1 MNDSSDPLQ
10 LVTKESVRFFSS
22 IIQELDSKSYLLLRE
37 SMIPIDIMEDEREY
51 TYLPESCLKNLM
63 EVLSRNVG
71 NDRLGVL
78 FWRLCKDKY
87 IPSFLKRLN
96 YRDDLKS
103 TLDGFSDLLSKESTG
118 AKVYVQESVGSWWL
132 VREKSGVDEPW
143 FKYAEMFSVIFM
155 SELLRSLTKSEWS
168 PTRIG
173 IRSKDDHDFLNL
185 PTLNKT
191 QFFTERPVTALEI
204 PASILFSKVAAYEKE
219 KINVKQ
225 DVDLQNMTF
234 TDQFKIAIFPY
245 LPVGKLPIKLA
256 SEILRMNVRTLQRK
270 LKNDG
275 TIYKTLIEEMCF
287 EQIVAELVETN
298 KPITGIATKYGYS
311 DAGHFSRAFK
321 RIYGVSPSQYRKVN
335 TLIG

>member
-1 MNDSSDPLQ
+1 MSDSRDPLQ
-10 LVTKESVRFFSS
+10 LVTKENVRLFSS

-37 SMIPIDIMEDEREY
+37 SMIPIDIMEDERQY

-63 EVLSRNVG
+63 EVLSRNVD

-78 FWRLCKDKY
+78 FWRLCKDNY
-87 IPSFLKRLN
+87 IPSLLKRLN
-96 YRDDLKS
+96 YGTDLKS
-103 TLDGFSDLLSKESTG
+103 TLDEFSVLLSKESTG
-118 AKVYVQESVGSWWL
+118 AKVYVQERGGAWWL
-132 VREKSGVDEPW
+132 VREKLGADELW

-155 SELLRSLTKSEWS
+155 CELLRSLTKSEWS

-173 IRSKDDHDFLNL
+173 VRSNDEHDFLNL
-185 PTLNKT
+185 PTLNKA

-204 PASILFSKVAAYEKE
+204 PASILFSQVTVNEKA
-219 KINVKQ
+219 KISVTQ
-225 DVDLQNMTF
+225 GIDLQSMSF
-234 TDQFKIAIFPY
+234 TEQFKIAISPY

-275 TIYKTLIEEMCF
+275 TVYKTLIEEMCF

-298 KPITGIATKYGYS
+298 KPITHIATKYGYS

-335 TLIG
+335 T

>member
-1 MNDSSDPLQ
+1 MNDSRDPLQ

-22 IIQELDSKSYLLLRE
+22 IIQELDSKNYLLLRE
-37 SMIPIDIMEDEREY
+37 SMIPIDIMEDERQY

-63 EVLSRNVG
+63 EVLSRNVE

-78 FWRLCKDKY
+78 FWRLCKDNY
-87 IPSFLKRLN
+87 IPSLLKRLN
-96 YRDDLKS
+96 YGEDLKS
-103 TLDGFSDLLSKESTG
+103 TLDEFSNLLVKESTD
-118 AKVYVQESVGSWWL
+118 VNIYVQESVGSWWL

-143 FKYAEMFSVIFM
+143 FKYAEMFSVLFM

-173 IRSKDDHDFLNL
+173 IRSNNGQDFLNL

-204 PASILFSKVAAYEKE
+204 PASILFSKVATYEKE

-225 DVDLQNMTF
+225 GVDLQNMTF

-275 TIYKTLIEEMCF
+275 TVYKILIEEMCF

-298 KPITGIATKYGYS
+298 KPITHIATKYGYS

-335 TLIG
+335 LLK